1 MQTITTIDGKL
12 AEHALRDA
20 GELPTTIG
28 GFDYC
33 EGVSA
38 ATDFIMAWN
47 ECETDGRYEIEQVSE
62 LRQRAPTALCDA

>member
-33 EGVSA
+33 EGVIGTA
-38 ATDFIMAWN
+38 DFIMAWN
-47 ECETDGRYEIEQVSE
+47 EYETDGRYEIEQVSE
-62 LRQRAPTALCDA
+62 LRQRAPTALRDA

>member
-33 EGVSA
+33 EGVSTTA
-38 ATDFIMAWN
+38 DFIMAWN
-47 ECETDGRYEIEQVSE
+47 DYETDGRYSIEQVPE
-62 LRQRAPTALCDA
+62 LRQRTPTALRDA